1 MTITQAARGPR
12 AVAAGAPAAGTP
24 TPTAPTRAPS
34 GRDPV
39 IDLVRAL
46 SVLAVLLLHGMQMGV
61 TVGPS
66 GTVLEYATVG
76 AAWYPPVTWIL
87 QVLPIFSVIGG
98 FSGMLAFRRLRDRG
112 GTATDFVVGRVHRL
126 LLPAVVTISAVAVAL
141 AVLLIQGVPAGLL
154 LEAGVR
160 YGQPLWFLGVF
171 LGGQVLLPALL
182 RAHEHAPLA
191 TLAALGAGALGVDAL
206 RSLTGLDAIGYAN
219 LGFVWLALQQLGF
232 FLAEGR
238 LDALRPTNRL
248 RIGAGAVALLA
259 GAFVLGICSP
269 DLIAHMNP
277 PTSALLL
284 VGVAQTAALTLLRPT
299 LAALIA
305 TPWVHAATAF
315 VTARTMTIYLWN
327 LPVLLTMAGVAAY
340 LAERGGLLLPEP
352 SGLLWWTL
360 RPSWLLLSLVLTA
373 AVAWAL
379 GGTERRRLLR
389 PSTSPARARQAV
401 LLALTGV
408 LIPLL
413 AGTTVLTAALAAG
426 LFLAAL
432 SRVHAPRVL
441 GAPAPCGTSR
451 AVQGPCRSQLPA
463 VRIRSA

>member
-24 TPTAPTRAPS
+24 PPTAPTRAPS

-46 SVLAVLLLHGMQMGV
+46 SVIAVLLLHGMQMGV

-76 AAWYPPVTWIL
+76 AVWYAPVTWIL
-87 QVLPIFSVIGG
+87 QVLPIFFVIGG

-112 GTATDFVVGRVHRL
+112 GTATDYVVGRVHRL
-126 LLPAVVTISAVAVAL
+126 LLPAVVTISVVAVAL
-141 AVLLIQGVPAGLL
+141 AVLQSRGAPAGLV

-171 LGGQVLLPALL
+171 LGTQAVLPVML
-182 RAHEHAPLA
+182 RAHERAPLA
-191 TLAALGAGALGVDAL
+191 ALTTLAAAALGVDAL
-206 RSLTGLDAIGYAN
+206 RSLTGLDAVGYAN
-219 LGFVWLALQQLGF
+219 IAVVWLALQQLGF
-232 FLAEGR
+232 FLADGR
-238 LDALRPTNRL
+238 LDALRPVTRV
-248 RIGAGAVALLA
+248 RIGIGAVALLA
-259 GAFVLGICSP
+259 GAFAPGLCSP

-284 VGVAQTAALTLLRPT
+284 VGVAQTAAFTLLRPT

-305 TPWVHAATAF
+305 HSGIAAVTAF
-315 VTARTMTIYLWN
+315 VAARTMTIYLWN
-327 LPVLLTMAGVAAY
+327 LPVLLTMAGASAY
-340 LAERGGLLLPEP
+340 LAEHDGLLLPEP

-360 RPSWLLLSLVLTA
+360 RPSWLVLSLVLTA
-373 AVAWAL
+373 TVAWAL
-379 GGTERRRLLR
+379 GGIERRRLRR
-389 PSTSPARARQAV
+389 PTDSPARALQAV
-401 LLALTGV
+401 LLALAGV

-413 AGTTVLTAALAAG
+413 AGTTVLTAMVAAG

-432 SRVHAPRVL
+432 SKVQAPRPT
-441 GAPAPCGTSR
+441 GAAQASGAVPHVGARQITGAASR
-451 AVQGPCRSQLPA
+451 
-463 VRIRSA
+463 